1 MFIPKTNKL
10 LKQNKLCVPRRK
22 HRTKQRTQSYSSNT
36 ICFALFSIIFLK
48 WRENISPSQYQY
60 LADASLLQRSHPFF
74 SYFLLKIKQTKIVPT
89 GSKNKQLYKIV
100 HHVTCACLYVC
111 MYMYVCVYVDAFLT
125 GDLLFAQQQKFTV
138 VHYLQK
144 PSSDLTVLSAGC
156 SQLRLLLL
164 LLL

>member
-22 HRTKQRTQSYSSNT
+22 HRTKQRTQSYSSQ
-36 ICFALFSIIFLK
+36 IHLFFLSFLK

-74 SYFLLKIKQTKIVPT
+74 PTFLLKIKQTKIVPT

-111 MYMYVCVYVDAFLT
+111 LYVCVCGCVSDWRPSFCTTTKIYSST
-125 GDLLFAQQQKFTV
+125 
-138 VHYLQK
+138 HYLQI

-156 SQLRLLLL
+156 SLQVRLLLL
-164 LLL
+164 LL